1 MSNETDSA
9 RRGPFLIKLLLFCV
23 ILGILAGSLF
33 YFWKDISD
41 FFDRFQKLISDNDRV
56 SAYIN
61 SFGPAAP
68 LIFISFQILQVIFA
82 PIPGE
87 ATGFIGGYIFG
98 VLPGF
103 FYSSIGL
110 TIGSLANLLI
120 GRLLGKRV
128 VRKVISQRRMERFD
142 RILKRQGVIVFF
154 ILFIIPG
161 FPKDYLCLFLGLS
174 KVSLKVLILIAA
186 VGRIPGT
193 LLLSIQGAYLFER
206 NYPLFF
212 LVLGLCGVIGWVSY
226 KYKEKIYRW
235 VESFNGN

>member
-1 MSNETDSA
+1 MTNETHTA
-9 RRGPFLIKLLLFCV
+9 RRGSLLVKLFLLAIIV
-23 ILGILAGSLF
+23 GILAGLMMF
-33 YFWKDISD
+33 YWKDISNILD
-41 FFDRFQKLISDNDRV
+41 WFQILIADNDRITE
-56 SAYIN
+56 YIN
-61 SFGPAAP
+61 SFGAAAP
-68 LIFISFQILQVIFA
+68 LIFMTFQILQVIFA

-103 FYSSIGL
+103 IYSSIGL
-110 TIGSLANLLI
+110 GIGSLINLLI
-120 GRLLGKRV
+120 GRYLGKRI
-128 VRKVISQRRMERFD
+128 VRRIISEKRLERFD

-174 KVSLKVLILIAA
+174 KVSLKVLILIATI
-186 VGRIPGT
+186 GRIPGT

-212 LVLGLCGVIGWVSY
+212 GVLALCVVIGLTAY
-226 KYKEKIYRW
+226 RYKERIYQW